1 VSEQVKLVKGDGP
14 LGLSIIGGSDHS
26 CIPFGRGEQGI
37 YISKIIAGGA
47 AAATGNLSMGDR
59 ILAVNEMD
67 IRSVS
72 HQEAVMALLQ
82 SCDTMILKVQHDPLP
97 PGFQEV
103 VLTKEAEDKLGMVIK
118 GGLGGQPGNP
128 MDSQDEGV
136 FCVKINPGGAAAK
149 EARIKVGQRI
159 MEVNGKS
166 LLGASHLEAVTALRN
181 ANDSITLLL
190 CDGFDPLYTCSPA

>member
-1 VSEQVKLVKGDGP
+1 MTLASRNSPAGLLTESVTKTTFTETTVQRVTKQAVVEEVALLRSGGP

-47 AAATGNLSMGDR
+47 AAATGSLSMGDR

-82 SCDTMILKVQHDPLP
+82 SCDTMILKVQHD
-97 PGFQEV
+97 
-103 VLTKEAEDKLGMVIK
+103 
-118 GGLGGQPGNP
+118 
-128 MDSQDEGV
+128 
-136 FCVKINPGGAAAK
+136 
-149 EARIKVGQRI
+149 
-159 MEVNGKS
+159 
-166 LLGASHLEAVTALRN
+166 
-181 ANDSITLLL
+181 
-190 CDGFDPLYTCSPA
+190 